1 MTDVLVNTGLK
12 AELIYNLRRVFAKF
26 PSVVQV
32 KLYGS
37 RAKGSFKPGSDVDLV
52 FIGDISHQELMDIDS
67 LIDDLLTPYSFDLSI
82 MSEITNADLIGHIE
96 RVGVLLYP

>member
-1 MTDVLVNTGLK
+1 MTSVLVNTGLK
-12 AELIYNLRRVFAKF
+12 ADLIYNLRRIFAKF

-82 MSEITNADLIGHIE
+82 MTEITNADLISHIE
-96 RVGVLLYP
+96 RVGILLYP

>member
-1 MTDVLVNTGLK
+1 MTDFPVNTGLK
-12 AELIYNLRRVFAKF
+12 ADLIYNLRCIFAKF

-37 RAKGSFKPGSDVDLV
+37 RAKGSFKSGSDVDLV
-52 FIGDISHQELMDIDS
+52 FIGDISHQELMTIDS
-67 LIDDLLTPYSFDLSI
+67 LIDDLLTPYSYDLSI

-96 RVGVLLYP
+96 RVGILLYP